1 MAGVNAPMDRSGYPS
16 RATLLEVG
24 PRDGFQFEEAAIPTG
39 LKLEII
45 QGLMAA
51 GLRHIQVTSFVNPR
65 KVPQMADAEE
75 LVQRL
80 PKDPGVCFS
89 GLVLNRVGLER
100 ACKSGLSAVEISVSA
115 SDSHSRRNTGMPL
128 AVAVAQG
135 QELIRAAVRDG
146 LQVRASVQC
155 AFGCVQEGPV
165 SQERVRDILTAFQSS
180 GAHSLALADTTGM
193 ATPPA
198 IKGLLRRV
206 LPVTGALPIGLH
218 LHDTRGLGL
227 VNLMAGLECGV
238 TRFDTAFGGLGGCP
252 FVEGAAGNIA
262 TEDTLYLLAALGV
275 ETGIDAAAVARC
287 SRRLAAFLGKTLA
300 GKLYR
305 LPI

>member
-1 MAGVNAPMDRSGYPS
+1 MTATVVQNGYPP
-16 RATLLEVG
+16 RVTLFEVG
-24 PRDGFQFEEAAIPTG
+24 PRDGFQFEKTLIPTD
-39 LKLEII
+39 LKLEMV
-45 QGLMAA
+45 QGLVAA
-51 GLRHIQVTSFVNPR
+51 GLRNIQVTSFVNPR

-75 LVQRL
+75 LVRRL
-80 PKDPGVCFS
+80 PKDPAVCFS

-100 ACKSGLSAVEISVSA
+100 ACKSGLQAVEISVSA

-128 AVAVAQG
+128 TVAVAQG
-135 QELIRAAVRDG
+135 QELIRTAVREG
-146 LQVRASVQC
+146 LRVRASVQC
-155 AFGCVQEGPV
+155 AFGCVQEGPIA
-165 SQERVRDILTAFQSS
+165 EDRVGQILAAFKAS

-198 IKGLLRRV
+198 IKRLLRRL
-206 LPVTGALPIGLH
+206 LPATGTTPLTLH

-252 FVEGAAGNIA
+252 FVQGAAGNIA

-275 ETGIDAAAVARC
+275 ETGVDATAVARC
-287 SRRLAAFLGKTLA
+287 SRRLAAFLGKTMA

-305 LPI
+305 LEI

>member
-1 MAGVNAPMDRSGYPS
+1 V
-16 RATLLEVG
+16 TLFEVG
-24 PRDGFQFEEAAIPTG
+24 PRDGFQFEKTLIPTD
-39 LKLEII
+39 LKLEMV
-45 QGLMAA
+45 QGLVAA
-51 GLRHIQVTSFVNPR
+51 GLRNIQVTSFVNPR

-75 LVQRL
+75 LVRRL
-80 PKDPGVCFS
+80 PKDPAVCFS

-100 ACKSGLSAVEISVSA
+100 ACKSGLQAVEISVSA

-128 AVAVAQG
+128 TVAVAQG
-135 QELIRAAVRDG
+135 QELIRTAVREG
-146 LQVRASVQC
+146 LRVRASVQC
-155 AFGCVQEGPV
+155 AFGCVQEGPIA
-165 SQERVRDILTAFQSS
+165 EDRVGQILAAFKAS

-198 IKGLLRRV
+198 IKRLLRRV
-206 LPVTGALPIGLH
+206 LPATGTTPLTLH

-252 FVEGAAGNIA
+252 FVQGAAGNIA

-275 ETGIDAAAVARC
+275 ETGVDAAAVARC

-305 LPI
+305 LEI

>member
-1 MAGVNAPMDRSGYPS
+1 MSASVDQNRFPPRV
-16 RATLLEVG
+16 TLLEVG
-24 PRDGFQFEEAAIPTG
+24 PRDGFQFEQAVIPTE
-39 LKLEII
+39 LKLEMV
-45 QGLMAA
+45 QGLIAA
-51 GLRHIQVTSFVNPR
+51 GLKNIQVTSFVNPR

-75 LVQRL
+75 LVRRL
-80 PKDPGVCFS
+80 PKGAGVCFS
-89 GLVLNRVGLER
+89 GLVLNRIGLER
-100 ACKSGLSAVEISVSA
+100 AIRSGLGAVEISVSA

-135 QELIRAAVRDG
+135 QELVRMAAREG

-155 AFGCVQEGPV
+155 AFGCVQEGLVPE
-165 SQERVRDILTAFQSS
+165 ERVHDILAAFKAA

-193 ATPPA
+193 ATPTTV
-198 IKGLLRRV
+198 KRLLRWV
-206 LPVTGALPIGLH
+206 LPTTGGVPLALH

-227 VNLMAGLECGV
+227 VNLMAGLECGL
-238 TRFDTAFGGLGGCP
+238 TQFDTAFAGLGGCP

-275 ETGIDAAAVARC
+275 ATGVDGAAVARC
-287 SRRLAAFLGKTLA
+287 SRRLATFLGKTFA

-305 LPI
+305 LAL

>member
-1 MAGVNAPMDRSGYPS
+1 MTATVVQNGYPL
-16 RATLLEVG
+16 RVTLFEVG
-24 PRDGFQFEEAAIPTG
+24 PRDGFQFEKTLIPTD
-39 LKLEII
+39 LKLEMV
-45 QGLMAA
+45 QGLVAA
-51 GLRHIQVTSFVNPR
+51 GLRNIQVTSFVNPR

-75 LVQRL
+75 LVRRL
-80 PKDPGVCFS
+80 PKDPAVCFS

-100 ACKSGLSAVEISVSA
+100 ACKSGLQAVEISVSA

-128 AVAVAQG
+128 TVAVAQG
-135 QELIRAAVRDG
+135 QELIRTAVREG
-146 LQVRASVQC
+146 LRVRASVQC
-155 AFGCVQEGPV
+155 AFGCVQEGPIA
-165 SQERVRDILTAFQSS
+165 EDRVGQILAAFKAS

-198 IKGLLRRV
+198 IKRLLRRV
-206 LPVTGALPIGLH
+206 LPATGTTPLTLH

-252 FVEGAAGNIA
+252 FVQGAAGNIA

-275 ETGIDAAAVARC
+275 ETGVDATAVARC

-305 LPI
+305 LEI

>member
-1 MAGVNAPMDRSGYPS
+1 MSASVDQNRFPPRV
-16 RATLLEVG
+16 TLLEVG
-24 PRDGFQFEEAAIPTG
+24 PRDGFQFEQAVIPTE
-39 LKLEII
+39 LKLEMIH
-45 QGLMAA
+45 GLIAA
-51 GLRHIQVTSFVNPR
+51 GLKNIQVTSFVNPR

-75 LVQRL
+75 LVRRL
-80 PKDPGVCFS
+80 PKGAGVCFS
-89 GLVLNRVGLER
+89 GLVLNRIGLER
-100 ACKSGLSAVEISVSA
+100 ASRSGLGAVEISVSA

-135 QELIRAAVRDG
+135 QELVRMAVREG

-155 AFGCVQEGPV
+155 AFGCVQEGLVPE
-165 SQERVRDILTAFQSS
+165 ERVQDILAAFKAS

-193 ATPPA
+193 ATPTTV
-198 IKGLLRRV
+198 KRLLRRV
-206 LPVTGALPIGLH
+206 LPTTGSVPLALH

-227 VNLMAGLECGV
+227 VNLMAGLECGL
-238 TRFDTAFGGLGGCP
+238 TQFDTAFGGLGGCP

-275 ETGIDAAAVARC
+275 ATGVDGAAVASC
-287 SRRLAAFLGKTLA
+287 SCRLATFLGKTFA

-305 LPI
+305 LAF

>member
-1 MAGVNAPMDRSGYPS
+1 VKAATDQNGLPS
-16 RATLLEVG
+16 RVTICEVG
-24 PRDGFQFEEAAIPTG
+24 PRDGFQFEQTVIPTE
-39 LKLEII
+39 LKLELVH
-45 QGLMAA
+45 GLIAA
-51 GLRHIQVTSFVNPR
+51 GLRNIQVTSFVNPR

-75 LVQRL
+75 VVRRL
-80 PKDPGVCFS
+80 PEAAGVCFS
-89 GLVLNRVGLER
+89 GLVLNRMGLER
-100 ACKSGLSAVEISVSA
+100 ACKSGLDAVEISVSA

-135 QELIRAAVRDG
+135 QELVRMAVREG

-165 SQERVRDILTAFQSS
+165 PPERVCDMLAAFKAS

-193 ATPPA
+193 ATPTA
-198 IKGLLRRV
+198 VKGLLRRV
-206 LPVTGALPIGLH
+206 LPATGSLPLALH

-238 TRFDTAFGGLGGCP
+238 TQFDTAFGGLGGCP

-262 TEDTLYLLAALGV
+262 TEDTLYLLDALGV
-275 ETGIDAAAVARC
+275 ATGVDGAAVARC
-287 SRRLAAFLGKTLA
+287 SRRLAAFLGKTFA

-305 LPI
+305 LAL

>member
-1 MAGVNAPMDRSGYPS
+1 MTATVVQNGYPP
-16 RATLLEVG
+16 RVTLFEVG
-24 PRDGFQFEEAAIPTG
+24 PRDGFQFEKTPIPTG
-39 LKLEII
+39 LKLEMV
-45 QGLMAA
+45 QGLVAA
-51 GLRHIQVTSFVNPR
+51 GLRNIQVTSFVNPR

-75 LVQRL
+75 LVRRL

-100 ACKSGLSAVEISVSA
+100 ACKSGLQAVEISVSA

-135 QELIRAAVRDG
+135 QELIRTAVREG

-155 AFGCVQEGPV
+155 AFGCVQEGPIA
-165 SQERVRDILTAFQSS
+165 QDRVGEILVAFKAS

-198 IKGLLRRV
+198 VKGLLRRV
-206 LPVTGALPIGLH
+206 LPAAGTLPLALH

-238 TRFDTAFGGLGGCP
+238 TRFDTAFAGLGGCP
-252 FVEGAAGNIA
+252 FVAGAAGNIA

-275 ETGIDAAAVARC
+275 ETGVDAPAVARC

-305 LPI
+305 LEI

>member
-1 MAGVNAPMDRSGYPS
+1 MTATVVQNGYPP
-16 RATLLEVG
+16 RVTLFEVG
-24 PRDGFQFEEAAIPTG
+24 PRDGFQFEKTLIPTG
-39 LKLEII
+39 LKLEMV
-45 QGLMAA
+45 QGLVAA
-51 GLRHIQVTSFVNPR
+51 GLRNIQVASFVNPR

-75 LVQRL
+75 LVRRL
-80 PKDPGVCFS
+80 PKDPAVCFS

-100 ACKSGLSAVEISVSA
+100 ACKSGLQAVEISVSA

-128 AVAVAQG
+128 TVAVAQG
-135 QELIRAAVRDG
+135 QELIRTAVREG
-146 LQVRASVQC
+146 LRVRASVQC
-155 AFGCVQEGPV
+155 AFGCVQEGPIAEDWV
-165 SQERVRDILTAFQSS
+165 GQILAAFKAT

-198 IKGLLRRV
+198 VKRLLRQV
-206 LPVTGALPIGLH
+206 LPATGTTPLALH

-238 TRFDTAFGGLGGCP
+238 TRFDTAFAGLGGCP
-252 FVEGAAGNIA
+252 FVQGAAGNIA

-275 ETGIDAAAVARC
+275 ETGVDAAVVARC

-305 LPI
+305 LEI

>member
-1 MAGVNAPMDRSGYPS
+1 MSASVDQNRFPPRV
-16 RATLLEVG
+16 TLLEVG
-24 PRDGFQFEEAAIPTG
+24 PRDGFQFEQVVIPTE
-39 LKLEII
+39 LKLEMIH
-45 QGLMAA
+45 GLIAA
-51 GLRHIQVTSFVNPR
+51 GLKNIQVTSFVNPR

-75 LVQRL
+75 LVRRL
-80 PKDPGVCFS
+80 PKGAGVCFS
-89 GLVLNRVGLER
+89 GLVLNRIGLER
-100 ACKSGLSAVEISVSA
+100 ASRSGLGAVEISVSA

-135 QELIRAAVRDG
+135 QELVRMAVREG

-155 AFGCVQEGPV
+155 AFGCVQEGHVPE
-165 SQERVRDILTAFQSS
+165 ERVQDILAAFKAS

-193 ATPPA
+193 ATPTTV
-198 IKGLLRRV
+198 KRLLRRV
-206 LPVTGALPIGLH
+206 LPTTDSVPLALH

-227 VNLMAGLECGV
+227 VNLMAGLECGL
-238 TRFDTAFGGLGGCP
+238 TQFDTAFGGLGGCP

-275 ETGIDAAAVARC
+275 ATGVDGAAVASC
-287 SRRLAAFLGKTLA
+287 SCRLATFLGKTFA

-305 LPI
+305 LAF

>member
-1 MAGVNAPMDRSGYPS
+1 V
-16 RATLLEVG
+16 TLFEVG
-24 PRDGFQFEEAAIPTG
+24 PRDGFQFEKTLIPTD
-39 LKLEII
+39 LKLEMV
-45 QGLMAA
+45 QGLVAA
-51 GLRHIQVTSFVNPR
+51 GLRNIQVTSFVNPR

-75 LVQRL
+75 LVRRL
-80 PKDPGVCFS
+80 PKDPAVCFS

-100 ACKSGLSAVEISVSA
+100 ACKSGLQAVEISVSA

-128 AVAVAQG
+128 TVAVAQG
-135 QELIRAAVRDG
+135 QELIRTAVREG
-146 LQVRASVQC
+146 LRVRASVQC
-155 AFGCVQEGPV
+155 AFGCVQEGPIA
-165 SQERVRDILTAFQSS
+165 EDRVGQILAAFKAS

-198 IKGLLRRV
+198 IKRLLRRV
-206 LPVTGALPIGLH
+206 LPATGTAPLTLH

-252 FVEGAAGNIA
+252 FVQAAAGNIA

-275 ETGIDAAAVARC
+275 ETGVDATAVARC
-287 SRRLAAFLGKTLA
+287 SRRLADFLGKTLA

-305 LPI
+305 LEI

>member
-1 MAGVNAPMDRSGYPS
+1 MNATADQNGFPS
-16 RATLLEVG
+16 RVTLFEVG
-24 PRDGFQFEEAAIPTG
+24 PRDGFQFEQTVIPTE
-39 LKLEII
+39 LKLEMV
-45 QGLMAA
+45 QGLIAA
-51 GLRHIQVTSFVNPR
+51 GLKNIQVTSFVNPR

-75 LVQRL
+75 LVRRL
-80 PKDPGVCFS
+80 PKDAGVCFS
-89 GLVLNRVGLER
+89 GLVLNRIGLER
-100 ACKSGLSAVEISVSA
+100 ACKSGLGTVEISVSA

-135 QELIRAAVRDG
+135 QELVRMAVREG

-165 SQERVRDILTAFQSS
+165 AQERVHDMLAAFKVS

-193 ATPPA
+193 ATPVTV
-198 IKGLLRRV
+198 KRLLRRV
-206 LPVTGALPIGLH
+206 LPATGSLPLALH

-238 TRFDTAFGGLGGCP
+238 TRFDTAFAGLGGCP

-275 ETGIDAAAVARC
+275 ATGVDAAAVARC
-287 SRRLAAFLGKTLA
+287 SRRLAAFLGKTFA

-305 LPI
+305 LAL

>member
-1 MAGVNAPMDRSGYPS
+1 MTATVVQNGYPP
-16 RATLLEVG
+16 RVTLFEVG
-24 PRDGFQFEEAAIPTG
+24 PRDGFQFEKTLIPTS
-39 LKLEII
+39 LKLEMV
-45 QGLMAA
+45 QGLVAA
-51 GLRHIQVTSFVNPR
+51 GLRNIQVASFVNPR

-75 LVQRL
+75 LVRRL
-80 PKDPGVCFS
+80 PKDPAVCFS

-100 ACKSGLSAVEISVSA
+100 ACKSGLQAVEISVSA

-128 AVAVAQG
+128 TVAVAQG
-135 QELIRAAVRDG
+135 QELIRTAVREG
-146 LQVRASVQC
+146 LRVRASVQC
-155 AFGCVQEGPV
+155 AFGCVQEGPIAEDWV
-165 SQERVRDILTAFQSS
+165 GQILAAFKAT

-198 IKGLLRRV
+198 VKRLLRQV
-206 LPVTGALPIGLH
+206 LPATGTTPLALH

-238 TRFDTAFGGLGGCP
+238 TRFDTAFAGLGGCP
-252 FVEGAAGNIA
+252 FVQGAAGNIA

-275 ETGIDAAAVARC
+275 ETGVDAAVVARC

-305 LPI
+305 LEI

>member
-1 MAGVNAPMDRSGYPS
+1 MTATVVQNGYPP
-16 RATLLEVG
+16 RVTLFEVG
-24 PRDGFQFEEAAIPTG
+24 PRDGFQFEKTLIPTD
-39 LKLEII
+39 LKLEMV
-45 QGLMAA
+45 QGLVAA
-51 GLRHIQVTSFVNPR
+51 GLRNIQVTSFVNPR

-75 LVQRL
+75 LVRRL
-80 PKDPGVCFS
+80 PKDPAVCFS

-100 ACKSGLSAVEISVSA
+100 ACKSGLQAVEISVSA
-115 SDSHSRRNTGMPL
+115 SDSHSRCNTGMPL
-128 AVAVAQG
+128 TVAVAQG
-135 QELIRAAVRDG
+135 QELIRTAVREG
-146 LQVRASVQC
+146 LRVRASVQC
-155 AFGCVQEGPV
+155 AFGCVQEGPIA
-165 SQERVRDILTAFQSS
+165 EDRVGQILAAFKAS

-198 IKGLLRRV
+198 IKRLLRRV
-206 LPVTGALPIGLH
+206 LPAAGTTPLTLH

-252 FVEGAAGNIA
+252 FVQGAAGNIA

-275 ETGIDAAAVARC
+275 ETGVDATAVARC
-287 SRRLAAFLGKTLA
+287 SRRLAAFLGKTMA

-305 LPI
+305 LEI